1 MHAPA
6 APRHHQA
13 QAADQCGGGWARNGG
28 GRGPPSNSTGT
39 TKRIAQDRPT
49 CGGPQRLVRLATRH
63 SPLATA
69 HANSDRAAL
78 PSSSHTTHGP
88 FGFRFQVS
96 RASAQRRC
104 VVVGRSRSCVLT
116 DKPILLRNHCL
127 RATGISK
134 RFPFISAA
142 MTISRHQSDADQV
155 IPRTN
160 NLFRLSW
167 VLLIQ
172 LRSTARALLAV
183 RSGAKAKSQSEIHWT
198 GRKGLSIHLRFA
210 LIYLTSSPSSISRGF
225 RPPRAAHGVMR
236 QHVRPCPSVPD
247 SGKAS
252 YPDPNRSSCR

>member
-13 QAADQCGGGWARNGG
+13 QAADQRGGGLARNGG

-39 TKRIAQDRPT
+39 TKRIARDRPT
-49 CGGPQRLVRLATRH
+49 CGGPQRHVR
-63 SPLATA
+63 LATA

-104 VVVGRSRSCVLT
+104 AVVGRSRSCVLT

-134 RFPFISAA
+134 RFPFVSAA

-183 RSGAKAKSQSEIHWT
+183 R
-198 GRKGLSIHLRFA
+198 KGLSSIHLRFA

-252 YPDPNRSSCR
+252 NPDPNRSSCR

>member
-1 MHAPA
+1 MGTERGRPRTTVQQHRHNETNSAGQTYWRWSA
-6 APRHHQA
+6 ASR
-13 QAADQCGGGWARNGG
+13 
-28 GRGPPSNSTGT
+28 PP
-39 TKRIAQDRPT
+39 
-49 CGGPQRLVRLATRH
+49 RH

-134 RFPFISAA
+134 RFPFVSAA

-183 RSGAKAKSQSEIHWT
+183 R
-198 GRKGLSIHLRFA
+198 KGLSSIHLRFA
-210 LIYLTSSPSSISRGF
+210 LIYLTSSPSSVSRGF
-225 RPPRAAHGVMR
+225 R
-236 QHVRPCPSVPD
+236 RPCRQ
-247 SGKAS
+247 AS
-252 YPDPNRSSCR
+252 TRSSTVRSRLRQAS